1 MKKRDRAYEINNG
14 PSYLIIDDFIE
25 SIVEKDAE
33 KTSGGDL
40 LRESRKE
47 AEAMVEKACK
57 SEKQKNKNRCDAIV
71 GLTELMQS
79 DGTYGDQALRIL
91 A

>member
-1 MKKRDRAYEINNG
+1 MKKRDRAYEIKNG
-14 PSYLIIDDFIE
+14 PSYLIIDDFAE

-33 KTSGGDL
+33 KASGVDL

-57 SEKQKNKNRCDAIV
+57 SEK
-71 GLTELMQS
+71 
-79 DGTYGDQALRIL
+79 
-91 A
+91 